1 MPAEGVMGRYTPGEE
16 PVEPE
21 TAMSKIPYRDG
32 EPDFTAVDAET
43 GWEGLVEA
51 MEGERNAREIAEQ
64 MAKDT
69 AKDLEALE
77 NKRPKPVKPRLA
89 GKKSPMAMR
98 EEQKRAEQANREA
111 QEKYEAEL

>member
-1 MPAEGVMGRYTPGEE
+1 MGRFTPGEA

-21 TAMSKIPYRDG
+21 TAMSRIPYRDG

-89 GKKSPMAMR
+89 G
-98 EEQKRAEQANREA
+98 EEESYGDARGAEACGGGEPRGA
-111 QEKYEAEL
+111 GAV